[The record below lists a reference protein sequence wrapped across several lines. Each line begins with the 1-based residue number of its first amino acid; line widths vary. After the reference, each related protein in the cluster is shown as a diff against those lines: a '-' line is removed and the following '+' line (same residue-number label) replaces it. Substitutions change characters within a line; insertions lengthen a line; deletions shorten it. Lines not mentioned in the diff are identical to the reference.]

1 MGPLFAGAFMPLDFV
16 SSVAIS
22 TLLTGVLSALAYW
35 KGVLTW
41 DGSLA
46 AFVVGMVIGIFGDV
60 TWLFLLLFFLLSSF
74 LATRYRFALKE
85 ALGVQEG
92 TRGERRAANVLANGA
107 APMFV
112 AGVSMVMPAGFPKI
126 ISGIIFLSAL
136 SVAGAD
142 TLASEIGVLSK
153 HTYLITNRKPVP
165 AGTDG
170 GVSRL
175 GQLCAIGA
183 AAYTSSVGWFVLS
196 VLARG
201 YGFESTMPANPA
213 YLVIPAVIG
222 FLGCQLDSVI
232 GATLE
237 QRGLVSKKVNNLIST
252 SAGAMLAFARSGVRP
267 SAYTRKIGSV
277 PDGRT
282 RTEPSR
288 SRILTPSVVSTGR
301 PFASPTSAFRTASRF
316 STGTATFAF
325 LMWYAGSA
333 ARSSERASRSF
344 ARSSSIFA
352 SAIAP
357 SRQNW

>member
-1 MGPLFAGAFMPLDFV
+1 
-16 SSVAIS
+16 
-22 TLLTGVLSALAYW
+22 
-35 KGVLTW
+35 
-41 DGSLA
+41 
-46 AFVVGMVIGIFGDV
+46 
-60 TWLFLLLFFLLSSF
+60 
-74 LATRYRFALKE
+74 
-85 ALGVQEG
+85 
-92 TRGERRAANVLANGA
+92 
-107 APMFV
+107 MFV
-112 AGVSMVMPAGFPKI
+112 AGVSMVMPDGFPKI

-153 HTYLITNRKPVP
+153 HTHLITNRKPVP

-252 SAGAMLAFARSGVRP
+252 SAGAMLA
-267 SAYTRKIGSV
+267 
-277 PDGRT
+277 
-282 RTEPSR
+282 
-288 SRILTPSVVSTGR
+288 
-301 PFASPTSAFRTASRF
+301 
-316 STGTATFAF
+316 
-325 LMWYAGSA
+325 YAVLISLGPLPA
-333 ARSSERASRSF
+333 A
-344 ARSSSIFA
+344 
-352 SAIAP
+352 
-357 SRQNW
+357 